1 MAGRARQGAR
11 EHSVSHVVPGLYR
24 RGGRL
29 GVMVG
34 RDPVAGKSTGDRV
47 DLCWCGSGF
56 EELSMQPFLPFARPF
71 IDAESVAAV
80 ADVFR
85 SGQLASGPKVKA
97 FEAAL
102 ETYLGSDRHVRVMTS
117 ATAGLEMAL
126 EVAGVGEGDEVIVPA
141 MSFAASAN
149 VVARVRA
156 KPVFVDIDLH
166 TRNLNMDLVRPA
178 ITAKTRAIMPV
189 HFAGLP
195 VDMDALYGIAAQHG
209 LRVVEDA
216 AHAIGSRYQD
226 KLIGSFGDL
235 VVFSFHPNKNMTCI
249 EGGAIST
256 GDALAAELFEQ
267 YRFHGIKRNAAGE
280 VDVMFP
286 GAKSNL
292 TDVAAQIGID
302 QLRRLDGFNARR
314 LVRAGRYFEEYK
326 GDEGLVP
333 PARGDSG
340 HSWHMFQV
348 LIDFAARGMTRPAFQ
363 KLMAE
368 RGIGIGVHYPSIPSL
383 KYYRERGYN
392 EEDTPVAARVG
403 RETVTLPLFPA
414 MSDEEGVRV
423 CRELREVLN

>member
-1 MAGRARQGAR
+1 LHRRSAG
-11 EHSVSHVVPGLYR
+11 V
-24 RGGRL
+24 
-29 GVMVG
+29 
-34 RDPVAGKSTGDRV
+34 
-47 DLCWCGSGF
+47 
-56 EELSMQPFLPFARPF
+56 EELDVKPFLPFTRPN
-71 IDAESVAAV
+71 IDEQSIAAV
-80 ADVFR
+80 AAVFR
-85 SGQLASGPKVKA
+85 SGQLASGPKVAA

-102 ETYLGSDRHVRVMTS
+102 AGYLGGGRHLRVMTS

-126 EVAGVGEGDEVIVPA
+126 EVAGIGPGDEVIVPA

-149 VVARVRA
+149 VVARLRA

-166 TRNLNMDLVRPA
+166 TRNINLDRVPAA
-178 ITAKTRAIMPV
+178 ITPKTRAIMPV

-195 VDMDALYGIAAQHG
+195 VDMDGLYGLAAEHG

-216 AHAIGSRYQD
+216 AHAIGSKY
-226 KLIGSFGDL
+226 KGKPIGSFGDL
-235 VVFSFHPNKNMTCI
+235 VVFSFHPNKNMTTI

-256 GDALAAELFEQ
+256 GDTQAAELLEQ
-267 YRFHGIKRNAAGE
+267 YRFHGIKRNAEGD

-292 TDVAAQIGID
+292 TDVAAQVGID

-314 LVRAGRYFEEYK
+314 LELAGRYF
-326 GDEGLVP
+326 DEFGGYGGVVL

-348 LIDFAARGMTRPAFQ
+348 LIDFAARGMTRPGFQ
-363 KLMAE
+363 KAMAD

-383 KYYRERGYN
+383 KFYREAGYRD
-392 EEDTPVAARVG
+392 EDTPVAARVG

-414 MSDEEGVRV
+414 MADEDVTRV
-423 CRELREVLN
+423 VSEIKSMLK